1 MRDSLLDEIAAL
13 FAADAPPPVLT
24 PCPTGLAPMEAVDEP
39 VRGPS
44 RQLVFH
50 VGAGRMYL
58 QLDPTPA
65 SHVPLD
71 RAVAD
76 QAPLDSASASKAHST
91 DLRLTGVLD
100 DGSVLVEVRSPGS
113 AQTLHP
119 DAEGWFRTDVKPGP
133 LCVTVPEL
141 GLTTGWF
148 VA

>member
-1 MRDSLLDEIAAL
+1 MRDPLLDEIADL
-13 FAADAPPPVLT
+13 FSADVPPPALT
-24 PCPTGLAPMEAVDEP
+24 PRPTGLAPMKAVDEP

-58 QLDPTPA
+58 QLDA
-65 SHVPLD
+65 
-71 RAVAD
+71 A
-76 QAPLDSASASKAHST
+76 QAG
-91 DLRLTGVLD
+91 LRLTGVLD
-100 DGSVLVEVRSPGS
+100 DKGVSVEVRSPDS
-113 AQTLHP
+113 AQALRP
-119 DAEGWFRTDVKPGP
+119 DAEGWFRADVAPGP